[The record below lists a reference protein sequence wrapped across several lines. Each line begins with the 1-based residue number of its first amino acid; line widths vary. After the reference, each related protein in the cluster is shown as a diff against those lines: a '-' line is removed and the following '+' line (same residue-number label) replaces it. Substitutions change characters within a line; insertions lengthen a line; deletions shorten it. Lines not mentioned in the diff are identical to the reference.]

1 MARGATLNTNRT
13 GFDPKVTLDAVF
25 RRNVLMRPGALALA
39 DPPDRINAIGGLPR
53 QFNYAEADVAVSRL
67 ARQFKAIGL
76 PEQSLVAIQLPNTV
90 EAVLTLLA
98 VVRAGMVALPVPLLW
113 RRSDLVTALR
123 DVAPRA
129 LITMTRLVG
138 EKRGDTRPA
147 ETACEVAAELF
158 TLGFPCAFG
167 PEPPDGIIPLD
178 IDGYLTGEPETFA
191 TARGI
196 SPDSLAIATFDASRE
211 GPFPIA
217 RNHSQWLAAGFS
229 ITMEANIASG
239 DTIVA
244 TLPPSSLAG
253 IASAMIPWLLTGGTL
268 QLSHGFTPAVAAMAP
283 GGAHIAAPAI
293 ALPAL
298 IGGENGGFSSAIAVH
313 RGPENLGIDLSQL
326 PCNAIVDMQTFGET
340 GFTALR
346 RIAKIMPAPIPVG
359 EISAPVDS
367 DDAPI
372 VIETRRLADGTLAVR
387 GAMVPGK
394 ALGINGHA
402 APAQLQFDVDNF
414 VRTNL
419 RCHASGG
426 ALVIEAMPDGIVQ
439 VGGLRFGLD
448 EIAARVEQALP
459 GAQIVTTRDPVLG
472 MRCVIEVS
480 DAEQAAKALDEAGL
494 SSVII
499 DSIRYWPQAMR
510 AAG

>member
-1 MARGATLNTNRT
+1 MARGATLNTNKT

-39 DPPDRINAIGGLPR
+39 DPPDRISAIGGMPR

-67 ARQFKAIGL
+67 ARQLKAIGL

-90 EAVLTLLA
+90 EGVLTMLA
-98 VVRAGMVALPVPLLW
+98 AIRAGMIALPVPLLW
-113 RRSDLVTALR
+113 RRSDLVAALR
-123 DVAPRA
+123 DIAPRA
-129 LITMTRLVG
+129 LITLTRL
-138 EKRGDTRPA
+138 GDARPA

-167 PEPPDGIIPLD
+167 PETPDGIIPLD
-178 IDGYLTGEPETFA
+178 IDGHLTGETETFA

-239 DTIVA
+239 DTIIA
-244 TLPPSSLAG
+244 TLPPASLAG
-253 IASAMIPWLLTGGTL
+253 IASAIIPWLLSGGTL
-268 QLSHGFTPAVAAMAP
+268 QLSHGFTPAIAAMAP

-298 IGGENGGFSSAIAVH
+298 IGAEHEGFSSAIAIH

-346 RIAKIMPAPIPVG
+346 RIAKIMPAPIPLG

-394 ALGINGHA
+394 ALAINGHP

-426 ALVIEAMPDGIVQ
+426 ALVIEAMPDGVVQ

-472 MRCVIEVS
+472 MRCIIEAA

-499 DSIRYWPQAMR
+499 DSIRYWPQARR

>member
-1 MARGATLNTNRT
+1 MARGARLNTNRT

-39 DPPDRINAIGGLPR
+39 DPPDRVSAIGGMPR

-67 ARQFKAIGL
+67 ARQFRTIGL
-76 PEQSLVAIQLPNTV
+76 PERSLVAIQLPNTV

-98 VVRAGMVALPVPLLW
+98 VVRAGMIALPVPLLW

-123 DVAPRA
+123 DIAPRA
-129 LITMTRLVG
+129 LITMTRLA
-138 EKRGDTRPA
+138 DMRPA

-167 PEPPDGIIPLD
+167 PEPPDGVIPLD
-178 IDGYLTGEPETFA
+178 IDGHLTGEAETFA

-196 SPDSLAIATFDASRE
+196 SPDSLAIATFDASHE

-244 TLPPSSLAG
+244 TLPPASLAG
-253 IASAMIPWLLTGGTL
+253 LASTMIPWLLTGGTL
-268 QLSHGFTPAVAAMAP
+268 QLSHGFTPAIAAMAP
-283 GGAHIAAPAI
+283 GGAHIAAPVI
-293 ALPAL
+293 ALPSL
-298 IGGENGGFSSAIAVH
+298 IGGEHEGFSSVIAVH

-326 PCNAIVDMQTFGET
+326 PCNAIIDMQTFGET

-346 RIAKIMPAPIPVG
+346 RIAKIMPAPIPLG
-359 EISAPVDS
+359 EISAPVDR
-367 DDAPI
+367 DDAPV

-394 ALGINGHA
+394 ALGIKALDIDSHP
-402 APAQLQFDVDNF
+402 APAQLTFDVDNF

-439 VGGLRFGLD
+439 IGGLRFGLG

-472 MRCVIEVS
+472 MRCIIEAA
-480 DAEQAAKALDEAGL
+480 DAEQTARALDEAGL
-494 SSVII
+494 SRVII
-499 DSIRYWPQAMR
+499 DSIRCWPQARR

>member
-39 DPPDRINAIGGLPR
+39 DPPDRATTLGGMPR

-67 ARQFKAIGL
+67 ARQLKAIGL
-76 PEQSLVAIQLPNTV
+76 PDQALVAIQLPNTV

-98 VVRAGMVALPVPLLW
+98 TIRAGMIALPVPLLW

-123 DVAPRA
+123 DIAPRA
-129 LITMTRLVG
+129 LITTTRF
-138 EKRGDTRPA
+138 GDTKPA

-178 IDGYLTGEPETFA
+178 IDGHLTGETETFA

-244 TLPPSSLAG
+244 TLPPASLAG
-253 IASAMIPWLLTGGTL
+253 LASTMIPWLLTGGTL
-268 QLSHGFTPAVAAMAP
+268 QLSHGFTPAIAAMAP
-283 GGAHIAAPAI
+283 GGAHIAAPVI
-293 ALPAL
+293 ALPSL
-298 IGGENGGFSSAIAVH
+298 IGGEHEGFSSVIAVH

-326 PCNAIVDMQTFGET
+326 PCNAIIDMQTFGET

-346 RIAKIMPAPIPVG
+346 RIAKIMPAPIPLG

-367 DDAPI
+367 EDAPI

-394 ALGINGHA
+394 ALGINGHP
-402 APAQLQFDVDNF
+402 APAQLEFDVDHF

-426 ALVIEAMPDGIVQ
+426 ALVVEAMPEGIVQ
-439 VGGLRFGLD
+439 TGGLRFGLD
-448 EIAARVEQALP
+448 EIAARVEQAVP
-459 GAQIVTTRDPVLG
+459 GTQIVTTRDPVLG
-472 MRCVIEVS
+472 MRCIIEAA
-480 DAEQAAKALDEAGL
+480 DAELAAKALDEAGL

-499 DSIRYWPQAMR
+499 DGIRHWPQARR
-510 AAG
+510 AAC

>member
-1 MARGATLNTNRT
+1 MARGATLNTNKT

-39 DPPDRINAIGGLPR
+39 DPPDRATAIGGMPR

-67 ARQFKAIGL
+67 ARQLKALGL
-76 PEQSLVAIQLPNTV
+76 PDQALVVLQLPNTV

-98 VVRAGMVALPVPLLW
+98 VIRAGMVALPVPLLW

-129 LITMTRLVG
+129 FVTTTRFG
-138 EKRGDTRPA
+138 GKRPA

-167 PEPPDGIIPLD
+167 SEPPDGVIPLD
-178 IDGYLTGEPETFA
+178 LDGHLTGETETFA

-196 SPDSLAIATFDASRE
+196 SPESLAIATFDASRE

-217 RNHSQWLAAGFS
+217 RNHGQWLAAGFS

-239 DTIVA
+239 DTIVS
-244 TLPPSSLAG
+244 TLPPASLAG
-253 IASAMIPWLLTGGTL
+253 IASGLIPWLLTGGTL
-268 QLSHGFTPAVAAMAP
+268 QLSHGFSSSVAALAP
-283 GGAHIAAPAI
+283 AGAHIAAPAI
-293 ALPAL
+293 ALPSL
-298 IGGENGGFSSAIAVH
+298 IGSEHEGFSSVIAVH

-326 PCNAIVDMQTFGET
+326 PCGAIVDMQTFGET

-346 RIAKIMPAPIPVG
+346 RIAKIMPAPIPLG
-359 EISAPVDS
+359 EISAPMES
-367 DDAPI
+367 DGAPI

-387 GAMVPGK
+387 GAMVPRK
-394 ALGINGHA
+394 SLGINGHP
-402 APAQLQFDVDNF
+402 APALLEFDVDHF

-426 ALVIEAMPDGIVQ
+426 ALVIEAMPEGIVQ
-439 VGGLRFGLD
+439 IGGLRFGLD
-448 EIAARVEQALP
+448 EIAACVEQALP

-472 MRCVIEVS
+472 MRCIIEAA

-499 DSIRYWPQAMR
+499 DSIRHWPQARR